1 MIIAIDTEKVLE
13 AGFTGLNTR
22 SGDLLTVRF
31 KYNSPVAG
39 GAVAATRIAD
49 LMHIVLHSD
58 HSLEIHDTGVRV
70 YD

>member
-1 MIIAIDTEKVLE
+1 MTIAIDAEKVLE
-13 AGFTGLNTR
+13 AGFTRLNTR
-22 SGDLLTVRF
+22 AGDLRTVKL

-58 HSLEIHDTGVRV
+58 HIFYRSMTRA
-70 YD
+70 